1 LGKQKP
7 REKREKVIGGVH
19 SGDSYLLKE
28 LLRDV
33 SRSFYLTLR
42 ILPRPIRNQIG
53 LAYLLARATDTI
65 ADTGAVSVIER
76 LSALRILRQRI
87 LAPKPEPFSIPEL
100 QASQGS
106 SAERVLLER
115 INDIIELLFGFLPDD
130 RALIQN
136 VIEVI
141 TEGQELD
148 LLRFGSA
155 SPTEIK
161 ALDSDA
167 ELDDYTYRVAGCVG
181 EFWTRM
187 CVARLKPKP
196 RIELADLIP
205 QGIRFGK
212 GLQLVNILRDLPS
225 DLRQG
230 RCYLPWPALQLI
242 GLRPADLLDPVNES
256 KLRPVYN
263 QWLATAE
270 EHLKIGWSY
279 VLNLPWRWIRVR
291 LACAW
296 PILIG
301 LKTIDKLK
309 VENVLN
315 PDTRIR
321 VSRPEI
327 KSIIRASVLL
337 YAVPSAWARLPER
350 VRVPKQPASKKSN
363 ILARG

>member
-1 LGKQKP
+1 
-7 REKREKVIGGVH
+7 VH
-19 SGDSYLLKE
+19 SGDSYLLRE

-53 LAYLLARATDTI
+53 LGYLLARATDTI

-87 LAPKPEPFSIPEL
+87 LAPKAEPFTVPEL
-100 QASQGS
+100 QVRPS
-106 SAERVLLER
+106 SPAERVLLDR
-115 INDIIELLFGFLPDD
+115 INEVIGLLFTFPPED

-136 VIEVI
+136 VIKVI
-141 TEGQELD
+141 TDGQEFD
-148 LLRFGSA
+148 LLRFGSG
-155 SPTEIK
+155 SLSEIK
-161 ALDSDA
+161 ALESDA

-187 CVARLKPKP
+187 CVAHLRPKP
-196 RIELADLIP
+196 RIEVADLIG

-230 RCYLPWPALQLI
+230 RCYLPWPALQLVA
-242 GLRPADLLDPVNES
+242 LRPRDLLDAVNEP

-263 QWLATAE
+263 QWLAAAE
-270 EHLKIGWSY
+270 EHLTIGWSY
-279 VLNLPWRWIRVR
+279 VLNLPRRWIRVR

-301 LKTIDKLK
+301 LRTIDKLK
-309 VENVLN
+309 VENVLH
-315 PDTRIR
+315 PDTRIK

-327 KSIIRASVLL
+327 KSIVRTSVLL
-337 YAVPSAWARLPER
+337 YPLPSAWAGLSER
-350 VRVPKQPASKKSN
+350 VRLPKEPASNKSN
-363 ILARG
+363 ILAR